1 MADRL
6 SRRMHPRPVR
16 HPERAVFVL
25 LAALASGA
33 LAAQQPDI
41 QPNPTVKSPGNAEW
55 AASPA
60 EAKSR
65 AAAEG
70 KLVFYEFDRPQCG
83 NCVRMNT
90 LLYPAFDFEALL
102 TGMVPVKVSLD
113 SSEGAEL
120 ARRYNVTD
128 APALL
133 VTTPEGRAV
142 FHMVG
147 FSNIDDFYPHVRSD
161 LDAYRKFA
169 RRIETQVVGKLPAK
183 EAFETGAELYQRS
196 DPSAALPRLRRAVS
210 APDATAPIRG
220 EARELLA
227 AVELDLGQVAAS
239 RATIERLIATTRD
252 SLARQRGELFR
263 AQLPLAENKPT
274 EALALFRKFLKDHP
288 NSPYRKQVSDMLEK
302 VSAAQ
307 PAR

>member
-6 SRRMHPRPVR
+6 SRRMHPRSVR
-16 HPERAVFVL
+16 RPERAVFVL
-25 LAALASGA
+25 LATLTSIA

-41 QPNPTVKSPGNAEW
+41 QPDPRVKSPGNAQW

-83 NCVRMNT
+83 NCVRMDT

-102 TGMVPVKVSLD
+102 LQMVPIKMSLD
-113 SSEGAEL
+113 SPEGVEL
-120 ARRYNVTD
+120 ARRYSVTE

-161 LDAYRKFA
+161 LEAYRKFA
-169 RRIETQVVGKLPAK
+169 RRVETQDVGKLPAK
-183 EAFETGAELYQRS
+183 EAYETGAELYQRS
-196 DPSAALPRLRRAVS
+196 DPATALPRLRRAVS
-210 APDATAPIRG
+210 ARDATASIRE

-252 SLARQRGELFR
+252 SLRRQRGELFR

-288 NSPYRKQVSDMLEK
+288 NSPYRKQVSDLLER
-302 VSAAQ
+302 VSA
-307 PAR
+307 PPSGR

>member
-1 MADRL
+1 MGGRFSTRMQEKRL
-6 SRRMHPRPVR
+6 RLPRMTNF
-16 HPERAVFVL
+16 FV
-25 LAALASGA
+25 LAALASRV

-41 QPNPTVKSPGNAEW
+41 QPNPIVKTPGNAQW
-55 AASPA
+55 ATSPS
-60 EAKSR
+60 EARSR
-65 AAAEG
+65 AAAEE

-83 NCVRMNT
+83 NCVRMDT

-102 TGMVPVKVSLD
+102 IQMVPVKVSLD
-113 SSEGAEL
+113 SPEGVEL
-120 ARRYNVTD
+120 ARRYNITD
-128 APALL
+128 APAIL
-133 VTTPEGRAV
+133 VTTPEGRGV
-142 FHMVG
+142 FTMVG
-147 FSNIDDFYPHVRSD
+147 FSSIDDFYPHIRTD

-169 RRIETQVVGKLPAK
+169 RKLETQDIAKLPAR
-183 EAFETGAELYQRS
+183 EAYETGAELYQRNDS
-196 DPSAALPRLRRAVS
+196 AAALPRLRRAVS
-210 APDATAPIRG
+210 ARDATASIRE

-252 SLARQRGELFR
+252 SLRRQRGELFR

-302 VSAAQ
+302 ASAA
-307 PAR
+307 PPSR